1 MENEDRIAAG
11 LRQLHED
18 LEKLTAAVEK
28 NYTSSL
34 AHANRWWR
42 RNIGVYLAVVAAF
55 VLWSLLTYHRW

>member
-11 LRQLHED
+11 LQQLHED
-18 LEKLTAAVEK
+18 LEKLRAAVEK
-28 NYTSSL
+28 NYAGAIDSTT
-34 AHANRWWR
+34 RMWR